1 MHSKAYGLVWGEEVT
16 IMSVKETKSGV
27 SELTIDQVPVLAALR
42 MYDLLPDVL
51 FWVKDASGR
60 MIHANQRCLEHIG
73 VDSLE
78 QAIGLTDFDFAPR
91 HIAQQFI
98 SDDQRVMQGESVTD
112 RLEMNMPESGEISWF
127 TTSKSPLVNG
137 SGVIVGSYGISRHL
151 EKTSVALSAM
161 EALKAPVAF
170 VRDNYMHK
178 IHVSDLADVSCL
190 SVSALERR
198 FKKFLSKTPNQYICE
213 VRLEN
218 ARRLLVETTLPV
230 GIIADQCGLPDPSY
244 FSRKFYQAFS
254 QLPSE
259 FRASYQ

>member
-1 MHSKAYGLVWGEEVT
+1 
-16 IMSVKETKSGV
+16 
-27 SELTIDQVPVLAALR
+27 
-42 MYDLLPDVL
+42 MYDLLPDIL

-60 MIHANQRCLEHIG
+60 VIHANQCFLDHIG

-78 QAIGLTDFDFAPR
+78 HAIGLTDFDFAPK
-91 HIAQQFI
+91 HIARQFI
-98 SDDQRVMQGESVTD
+98 ADDQRVMHGDSVTD
-112 RLEMNMPESGEISWF
+112 RLEMNVPESGEISWF
-127 TTSKSPLVNG
+127 TTSKRPLVNA

-151 EKTSVALSAM
+151 EKTTVALNTAVS
-161 EALKAPVAF
+161 LTAPVTF

-178 IHVSDLADVSCL
+178 ISLSDLADVSCL

-198 FKKFLSKTPNQYICE
+198 FKKYLLKTPNQYICE
-213 VRLEN
+213 VRLDN

-230 GIIADQCGLPDPSY
+230 ALVADQCGFPDPSY
-244 FSRKFYQAFS
+244 FSRKFYKAFS